1 MFSCKFCEISKH
13 IFLHTLPV
21 AASGVVRESETAYA
35 SHYLFIDY
43 EIWKKSLKINFK
55 NKLFSLNSNEAKRNK
70 HIKTLQVLFPL
81 RSL

>member
-1 MFSCKFCEISKH
+1 M
-13 IFLHTLPV
+13 

-35 SHYLFIDY
+35 SHYLFIIDY